1 MATNPCCTCFGTHY
15 SPTPC
20 SDPGP
25 GGCNGCLT
33 LGVLTKT
40 NCSMDLCGSTDE
52 LEIDFSCFCFPCT
65 NPTFKILNA
74 SEFPHL
80 TVVSTTKDKMVVRSA
95 GEGFTQ
101 KQTIKFTA
109 TCLGEDGC
117 TTLNDYGTINLY
129 FMGKCA
135 GVVCNEGFEC
145 NKCTGICVEKAPDL
159 ITTNTAEPDLLT

>member
-1 MATNPCCTCFGTHY
+1 
-15 SPTPC
+15 
-20 SDPGP
+20 
-25 GGCNGCLT
+25 
-33 LGVLTKT
+33 
-40 NCSMDLCGSTDE
+40 MDLCGSTDE

-65 NPTFKILNA
+65 NPTFKILNT

-117 TTLNDYGTINLY
+117 STLSDYGTINLY

-145 NKCTGICVEKAPDL
+145 DKCTGICVEKAPDL
-159 ITTNTAEPDLLT
+159 STDSGFQPDLLT

>member
-1 MATNPCCTCFGTHY
+1 MN
-15 SPTPC
+15 
-20 SDPGP
+20 
-25 GGCNGCLT
+25 
-33 LGVLTKT
+33 
-40 NCSMDLCGSTDE
+40 LCENTDE
-52 LEIDFSCFCFPCT
+52 LEIDFDCFCFPCA

-74 SEFPHL
+74 ADFPHL
-80 TVVSTTKDKMVVRSA
+80 TVVSTTKDKMVVRST

-117 TTLNDYGTINLY
+117 STLSDYGTINLY

-145 NKCTGICVEKAPDL
+145 DKCTGICVEKAPDL
-159 ITTNTAEPDLLT
+159 STDSGFQPDLLT

>member
-1 MATNPCCTCFGTHY
+1 
-15 SPTPC
+15 
-20 SDPGP
+20 
-25 GGCNGCLT
+25 
-33 LGVLTKT
+33 
-40 NCSMDLCGSTDE
+40 MDLCGSTDE

-117 TTLNDYGTINLY
+117 TTLSDYGTINLY

-145 NKCTGICVEKAPDL
+145 NMCTGIWVEQAPDL